1 MFEHSIKSV
10 LYPAPTVT
18 AVISFGV
25 SVTVDYAIVLD
36 SKGIREA
43 VQENNPIKALNSFA
57 FRDTFDGVDTP
68 LVVFEASITAAAEV
82 SAAIVKIGVSGGL
95 QFVITFDFYDPNPAT
110 SGGLIRP
117 FEMVCISP
125 NPLDWFEVTI
135 SAFVKVSFYIQV
147 GLFLG
152 FFEIVLFE
160 YRLGV
165 EFPLFDPI
173 KITPNLPG
181 RVATIDPAGIVTI
194 DFPPSTGSVTCKHID
209 GGSGDEKVQ
218 CWQTDK
224 NNPMINYLE
233 KVSSLA
239 INPSSSQ
246 RRLSGGTTPNTM
258 TLSCIASSFDISSIR
273 KVKLDYEQCS
283 LYGGQLTISGNK
295 VAGTEG
301 PIMFSNTALK
311 GEIILPQPAQDFL
324 VTSIGDECN
333 AEWTLSGDTALILMV
348 GTMGPNCMVKALGY
362 KQESVLT
369 VDLSS
374 TDCVTSYVTID
385 LADGSEP
392 RGRVYKGTILH
403 AIFNSTLYNDIVI
416 QDVTEG
422 CNNYIRVKKTSH
434 TLKSVSINTFGGDDT
449 IEIGQQG
456 QPYDD
461 FIHASIIIDGGDGLG
476 DRIIV
481 HDKSNKMRNQSVT
494 STSIVGF
501 QKVGWNNTFSYRKS
515 EYMEIKL
522 GNYVNLNVD
531 ATVDN
536 FHLTISY
543 NNSNSNYI
551 HSSSTSGPLNIFSYG
566 QSMDAITVNK
576 NRGGVFVQTSGGDK
590 TMTVDTVIG
599 DLTIDFDNTGNDRI
613 EARNVTGDQTIA
625 TSAGH
630 DTIIVHSVNE
640 DTLLTIL
647 GGETN
652 SIVINGLLEANAV
665 IQGGNGDDKVIINNA
680 TEASTTLAV
689 LSSGVKSRFINVTT
703 LSGRDSVQITTT
715 GMCTMAIDTGAD
727 NDFIEIFGLG
737 FGTNGTV
744 LGGSGNDTLTI
755 DGRDY
760 ASPILRNLMDGS
772 TLNWNGGTDED
783 RVIINLT
790 SAGNTNLNLFGDSS
804 MKNNLELSCP
814 DFRCVILSRDTFLAN
829 M

>member
-1 MFEHSIKSV
+1 MEI
-10 LYPAPTVT
+10 
-18 AVISFGV
+18 I
-25 SVTVDYAIVLD
+25 I
-36 SKGIREA
+36 I
-43 VQENNPIKALNSFA
+43 II
-57 FRDTFDGVDTP
+57 DTP
-68 LVVFEASITAAAEV
+68 LVVFEASITASAEV

-95 QFVITFDFYDPNPAT
+95 RFVIAFDFYDPNPAT

-135 SAFVKVSFYIQV
+135 SAFVKVSFYIQI

-173 KITPNLPG
+173 KITPKLPG
-181 RVATIDPAGIVTI
+181 RVATIDPAGIATI

-218 CWQTDK
+218 CWQTD
-224 NNPMINYLE
+224 NNHPMINYLE

-239 INPSSSQ
+239 INPSSSRPQ
-246 RRLSGGTTPNTM
+246 LSGGTTNTI
-258 TLSCIASSFDISSIR
+258 TLSCITSSFDISSIG
-273 KVKLDYEQCS
+273 KIKLDYEQCS
-283 LYGGQLTISGNK
+283 LYGGQLKISGNK

-301 PIMFSNTALK
+301 PIMFSNTALQ
-311 GEIILPQPAQDFL
+311 GEIILPRPAQDFL

-333 AEWTLSGDTALILMV
+333 AEWTVSGDTALILMV
-348 GTMGPNCMVKALGY
+348 GTMGSNCMVKALGY
-362 KQESVLT
+362 KLDSVLT
-369 VDLSS
+369 ADLSS
-374 TDCVTSYVTID
+374 TNCVTSYLTID

-403 AIFNSTLYNDIVI
+403 AQFDSTLYNDIVI
-416 QDVTEG
+416 QDFTED
-422 CNNYIRVKKTSH
+422 CNNYIRVKNTSQ

-456 QPYDD
+456 QPYKD
-461 FIHASIIIDGGDGLG
+461 FIHASIIIDGGDGLR

-481 HDKSNKMRNQSVT
+481 HDGSNTMKNQTVT

-522 GNYVNLNVD
+522 GNFVHLNVD

-536 FHLTISY
+536 FNLTISY

-566 QSMDAITVNK
+566 QSLDAITVNN

-590 TMTVDTVIG
+590 TVTVDTVIG
-599 DLTIDFDNTGNDRI
+599 DLRIDFDNTGNDQI

-630 DTIIVHSVNE
+630 DTIIVHSVYE

-665 IQGGNGDDKVIINNA
+665 IQGGNGDDIVIINNA

-689 LSSGVKSRFINVTT
+689 SSGVKSRFLNVTT
-703 LSGRDSVQITTT
+703 LSGRDSLQFTTT
-715 GMCTMAIDTGAD
+715 GTCTMAIDTGAD

-755 DGRDY
+755 DGQDY
-760 ASPILRNLMDGS
+760 ASSILGNLMDGS
-772 TLNWNGGTDED
+772 TLNWNGGDGED
-783 RVIINLT
+783 LVKINFA
-790 SAGNTNLNLFGDSS
+790 SAGNTDLNLFGDSS
-804 MKNNLELSCP
+804 MKNYMELNCP
-814 DFRCVILSRDTFLAN
+814 DVACVILSRDTFLAN

>member
-1 MFEHSIKSV
+1 
-10 LYPAPTVT
+10 VT
-18 AVISFGV
+18 CVISFGV

-95 QFVITFDFYDPNPAT
+95 RFVITFDFYDPNPAT

-135 SAFVKVSFYIQV
+135 SAFVKLSFYIQV

-173 KITPNLPG
+173 KITPKLPG
-181 RVATIDPAGIVTI
+181 RVANIDPAGIVTI
-194 DFPPSTGSVTCKHID
+194 DFTPSTGSVTCKHID

-239 INPSSSQ
+239 INPSSLR
-246 RRLSGGTTPNTM
+246 RRLSGGTTNTM
-258 TLSCIASSFDISSIR
+258 TLSCIMSSFDISSIV

-283 LYGGQLTISGNK
+283 LYGGQLKISGNK
-295 VAGTEG
+295 VTGTEG
-301 PIMFSNTALK
+301 PLTFSNTALER

-348 GTMGPNCMVKALGY
+348 GTMGSDCMVKALGY

-374 TDCVTSYVTID
+374 TDCVTQNVTID

-403 AIFNSTLYNDIVI
+403 AQFNSTLYNDIVI
-416 QDVTEG
+416 QDITED
-422 CNNYIRVKKTSH
+422 CNNYIRVKKTSL
-434 TLKSVSINTFGGDDT
+434 TLKSVSINTFGGNDT

-456 QPYDD
+456 QPYEY
-461 FIHASIIIDGGDGLG
+461 FIHASVIIDGGDGLG
-476 DRIIV
+476 DRIII
-481 HDKSNKMRNQSVT
+481 HDGSNKMKNQTVF
-494 STSIVGF
+494 STSLVGF
-501 QKVGWNNTFSYRKS
+501 QKVGRNNTFSYRKS
-515 EYMEIKL
+515 EYMEINL
-522 GNYVNLNVD
+522 GNFVDLNVD
-531 ATVDN
+531 ATADN

-551 HSSSTSGPLNIFSYG
+551 RSSSTSGPLNIFSYG

-590 TMTVDTVIG
+590 TMTVDTVEG
-599 DLTIDFDNTGNDRI
+599 DLRIAFDNTGNDRI
-613 EARNVTGDQTIA
+613 EARNVKGDQTIA

-652 SIVINGLLEANAV
+652 NIVINDLLEANAV
-665 IQGGNGDDKVIINNA
+665 IQGGNGDDIVIINNA
-680 TEASTTLAV
+680 TEASTTFAV
-689 LSSGVKSRFINVTT
+689 SSGVKSRFLNVTT
-703 LSGRDSVQITTT
+703 LSGRDSLQITTT
-715 GMCTMAIDTGAD
+715 ATCTMAIDTGAD

-744 LGGSGNDTLTI
+744 LGGSGSDTLTI

-772 TLNWNGGTDED
+772 TLNWNGGADED
-783 RVIINLT
+783 IVIINLT
-790 SAGNTNLNLFGDSS
+790 SAGNTNFNLFGDSS
-804 MKNNLELSCP
+804 MKNYMELNCP
-814 DFRCVILSRDTFLAN
+814 DVACVILSRDTFLAN